1 MPTRKRHH
9 YAPRPY
15 LSRFADDD
23 GLLWQYE
30 RGKAEPVQVQPG
42 DAAVEGYLYA
52 PEVGEDPKNDAVET
66 FLADFV
72 DGPAVEPLERLIAG
86 RDLTVEDRTRLSLYI
101 AFQEFRVPERRDWV
115 LGIVEKMA
123 GQIMDLVTSRP
134 AAFRAE
140 LARVT
145 GREHSEEEV
154 EQLIRGHREGRFEIK
169 ATKVTWLQCLVGV
182 SQDLVPT
189 IARLKW
195 LVVEVGADKDFEF
208 VTSDAPVTKVL
219 TDRSV
224 PGIFAGGWE
233 SPSAESTLTLSPKH
247 VLTMTTWG
255 MAGRLSAQGAAFSK
269 AKRWLKD
276 INARTVGQAQRFAF
290 SRRRQD
296 FIPKVFAR
304 RGRR

>member
-9 YAPRPY
+9 YVPQLY

-30 RGKAEPVQVQPG
+30 RRKDEPVQVQPK

-52 PEVGEDPKNDAVET
+52 PEVGEDPKNDALET

-72 DGPAVEPLERLIAG
+72 DGPAVEPLEKLIAG
-86 RDLTVEDRTRLSLYI
+86 SELTVEERTRLSVYI
-101 AFQEFRVPERRDWV
+101 AFQEFRVPDRRDWV

-123 GQIMDLVTSRP
+123 GQVMDLVTGRP
-134 AAFRAE
+134 DYFRAE
-140 LARVT
+140 LTRIT
-145 GREHSEEEV
+145 GQEHSEKEV
-154 EQLIRGHREGRFEIK
+154 EQLIRAHRESMFEIE

-182 SQDLVPT
+182 SLNLAPT
-189 IARLKW
+189 IARLRW
-195 LVVEVGADKDFEF
+195 LLVEVGPDENFEF

-224 PGIFAGGWE
+224 PEMFAGGWE
-233 SPSAESTLTLSPKH
+233 SPSAEATLTLSPKH
-247 VLTMTTWG
+247 VLTMTPRG
-255 MAGRLSAQGAAFSK
+255 RAGRHSVQGAAFSK

-276 INARTVGQAQRFAF
+276 INARTVRQARRFAF
-290 SRRRQD
+290 SRRRQE
-296 FIPKVFAR
+296 FIPRVFAR